1 MTEYIFTLR
10 YQLTHDQ
17 DMDGL
22 LERLGASGCD
32 DAIVGVGQPGRLALE
47 FAREAGS
54 AQDAVHSA
62 LADVQRAVPQA
73 HLVEVTPDLV
83 GLTDVAE
90 VVGVSRQNMR
100 KLMLV
105 HYLSFPAPVHEGNPS
120 IWHLAE
126 VLSWMQ
132 ARQTYSFAQEIVDVA
147 KVAMRLNVVRAH
159 ERIMVKAP
167 SHLIS

>member
-1 MTEYIFTLR
+1 VTEYIFTLR
-10 YQLTHDQ
+10 YQFTHDQ

-83 GLTDVAE
+83 GLTDVAQ
-90 VVGVSRQNMR
+90 VVGVSRQ
-100 KLMLV
+100 
-105 HYLSFPAPVHEGNPS
+105 SA
-120 IWHLAE
+120 
-126 VLSWMQ
+126 
-132 ARQTYSFAQEIVDVA
+132 
-147 KVAMRLNVVRAH
+147 
-159 ERIMVKAP
+159 
-167 SHLIS
+167 